1 MKVPVLKS
9 DEYVFKQDKPHRLK
23 DTRLPPGGVVTLN
36 GPIAIVVSAH
46 GGAGGSKVK
55 KNCEKVKADA
65 EAAKTAVL
73 EVTLQS
79 DT

>member
-9 DEYVFKQDKPHRLK
+9 DEYVFKQNKPHRLK

-55 KNCEKVKADA
+55 KTCEMSKQ
-65 EAAKTAVL
+65 
-73 EVTLQS
+73 TLKLPKQLC
-79 DT
+79 